1 MVALLVAAFAAALS
15 FSSCTGRDAP
25 SVDRENLFTL
35 SIGRLEDQIDLFGL
49 EGRPRALKTR
59 LTMRDGI
66 FYISDGNGAK
76 VVRFTSYGDLL
87 SMIYDP
93 ETNPQPLTLKTE
105 FEDSDVVTRRAIAY
119 PLNVPGEIAVDSR
132 KHLYVE
138 DRLPPDRRTFDAD
151 RRSLLDGV
159 VLHFDGDG
167 RFVEYLGQEGVGGS
181 PFPLIT
187 GIHVSVNDEVAVLC
201 RLSTG
206 WEVYWFDRDGNPLF
220 LVHLDQD
227 ELPMP
232 KGRDARPSLDAI
244 VPSPDGRRLY
254 LKVDYYRET
263 VDESTDTRAGI
274 GYDGSLIWVMNVENG
289 SFLESIEVPAFERTE
304 MENEKRVV
312 SERIYSFVGAARG
325 GRLFLSAPD
334 EGGYALLLLETGS
347 RDQKRGF
354 IRVDDE
360 ELMFNAFHLSAD
372 GILSALLASDFEA
385 KVVWWRTD
393 RFIGEPRR

>member
-1 MVALLVAAFAAALS
+1 MVALLAAAVIGVFSL
-15 FSSCTGRDAP
+15 SSCVLRDAP

-59 LTMRDGI
+59 LVMRDGI
-66 FYISDGNGAK
+66 VYISDGNGAK

-93 ETNPQPLTLKTE
+93 DSNPPPLTLKTE
-105 FEDSDVVTRRAIAY
+105 FDDSDVVTRRAIAY
-119 PLNVPGEIAVDSR
+119 PLNVPGELTVDSR

-138 DRLPPDRRTFDAD
+138 DRLPPDRRTYDAD

-159 VLHFDGDG
+159 VLHFDQDG
-167 RFVEYLGQEGVGGS
+167 RFLEYLGQEGVGGS
-181 PFPLIT
+181 PFPLII
-187 GIHVSVNDEVAVLC
+187 GLEVSVNDEIAVIC

-206 WEVYWFDRDGNPLF
+206 WDVYWFDSDGNPLYI
-220 LVHLDQD
+220 VHVDRD
-227 ELPMP
+227 ELPVP
-232 KGRDARPSLDAI
+232 KGRDARPSLDTI
-244 VPSPDGRRLY
+244 VAAPDGRRLY

-263 VDESTDTRAGI
+263 MDESTETQAGI
-274 GYDGSLIWVMNVENG
+274 GYDGSLVWVMNVEDG
-289 SFLESIEVPAFERTE
+289 SFLESLEVPAFERTE
-304 MENEKRVV
+304 IENDKRVV
-312 SERIYSFVGAARG
+312 SERIYSFIGAARG
-325 GRLFLSAPD
+325 GRLFFSAPD
-334 EGGYALLLLETGS
+334 EGGYALLLLQTGS

-354 IRVDDE
+354 VRVDDD
-360 ELMFNAFHLSAD
+360 ELMFNAFHLSSD
-372 GILSALLASDFEA
+372 GILSALLASEFEA

>member
-1 MVALLVAAFAAALS
+1 MVALVAAALVAV
-15 FSSCTGRDAP
+15 FSITSCSSRDAP
-25 SVDRENLFTL
+25 SVERENLFTL

-59 LTMRDGI
+59 LAMRDGI

-87 SMIYDP
+87 SMIFDP
-93 ETNPQPLTLKTE
+93 ETNPPPLVLKTD
-105 FEDSDVVTRRAIAY
+105 FDDSDVVTRRAVAY
-119 PLNVPGEIAVDSR
+119 PLNAPGEIAVDSR
-132 KHLYVE
+132 KHLFVE

-159 VLHFDGDG
+159 VLHFDEDG
-167 RFVEYLGQEGVGGS
+167 RFLEYLGQEGVGGS

-187 GIHVSVNDEVAVLC
+187 GLHVSVNDEIAVVC
-201 RLSTG
+201 RLTTG
-206 WEVYWFDRDGNPLF
+206 WDVFWYDRDGNPLYI
-220 LVHLDQD
+220 VRLDRD
-227 ELPMP
+227 ELPIP
-232 KGRDARPSLDAI
+232 KGRDARPSLDTI
-244 VPSPDGRRLY
+244 VAAPDGRRLY
-254 LKVDYYRET
+254 LKVDYYRKT
-263 VDESTDTRAGI
+263 VDESTETQAGI
-274 GYDGSLIWVMNVENG
+274 GYDGSLVWVMDVEDG

-304 MENEKRVV
+304 LENDRRVV

-325 GRLFLSAPD
+325 GKLFFSAPD
-334 EGGYALLLLETGS
+334 ESGYALLLLQTGS

-354 IRVDDE
+354 VRVDDD
-360 ELMFNAFHLSAD
+360 ELMFNAFHLSGD

-385 KVVWWRTD
+385 KMVWWRTD

>member
-1 MVALLVAAFAAALS
+1 MLALLAAALAALLS
-15 FSSCTGRDAP
+15 LSSCSGRDAP

-59 LTMRDGI
+59 LAMRDGI

-93 ETNPQPLTLKTE
+93 ETNPPPLTLKTE
-105 FEDSDVVTRRAIAY
+105 FDDSDVVTRRAVAY

-159 VLHFDGDG
+159 ILHFDGDG
-167 RFVEYLGQEGVGGS
+167 HFLEYLGQEGVGGS
-181 PFPLIT
+181 PFPLII
-187 GIHVSVNDEVAVLC
+187 GLHVSVNDEVAVVC

-206 WEVYWFDRDGNPLF
+206 WNVYWYDRDGNPLY
-220 LVHLDQD
+220 LVRVDRD
-227 ELPMP
+227 ELPLP
-232 KGRDARPSLDAI
+232 KGRDARPSLDSI
-244 VPSPDGRRLY
+244 VAAPDGRKLY

-263 VDESTDTRAGI
+263 VDQSTDTRAGI
-274 GYDGSLIWVMNVENG
+274 GYDGSLIWVMNVEDG
-289 SFLESIEVPAFERTE
+289 SFQESIEVPAFERTE
-304 MENEKRVV
+304 MENDKKVV
-312 SERIYSFVGAARG
+312 SERIYSFIGAARG

-347 RDQKRGF
+347 RDQRRGF
-354 IRVDDE
+354 VRVDDS
-360 ELMFNAFHLSAD
+360 ELMFNAFHLSSD
-372 GILSALLASDFEA
+372 GILSALLASEFEA

-393 RFIGEPRR
+393 RFIGEPRQ